1 MSRSDP
7 PSEGPAEPVADAAIG
22 AEAGAA
28 EPALDRRL
36 AVLVAGTFFM
46 EILDGTILSTA
57 APDIARS
64 LDVRGA
70 DIGVA
75 ITAYLV
81 TLAVLIPISGWLADR
96 WGTRTVFITAI
107 VLFSAASGLCALST
121 SLPELT
127 ALRVL
132 QGAGGALMVPVGRL
146 VVLQGIAKRDVIRAI
161 AFLTWP
167 ALVAPIAAPLVG
179 GLLTTY
185 LSWHWIFL
193 INLPLGAAALIGA
206 LRLVPQLR
214 ESEPLPMDWPG
225 FLQTSGC
232 LAALVLAM
240 SALGAQVINL
250 PLVLG
255 AGAASVILGLTAYRH
270 LTRTV
275 NPLLD
280 LGLLKVRTFRVA
292 HAGGGVYRATV
303 FAVPFVLPLMFQ
315 EAFGW
320 SAVRS
325 GALLMAVFVG
335 NLAIKPATT
344 PILRR
349 WQFRPVIIWSVVV
362 VSTTMLLFAV
372 IVPETPLPLL
382 VLLLVISGAARSVG
396 FTAYNTIMYADI
408 DQSHLTPAN
417 TLSSTLQ
424 QLAGG
429 LGVAVG
435 ALGLQIGLLLD
446 WFGTATITP
455 YRITFVLLAVLTLTS
470 AVEAFRMGGTA
481 GHQLRS

>member
-1 MSRSDP
+1 MS
-7 PSEGPAEPVADAAIG
+7 PSPG
-22 AEAGAA
+22 
-28 EPALDRRL
+28 LDRRL

-64 LDVRGA
+64 LDVRAA

-96 WGTRTVFITAI
+96 WGTRTVFVAAI
-107 VLFSAASGLCALST
+107 VLFSVASGLCALSS
-121 SLPELT
+121 SLPGLT

-146 VVLQGIAKRDVIRAI
+146 VVLRGTAKPDVISAI

-167 ALVAPIAAPLVG
+167 ALVAPIAAPVIG

-193 INLPLGAAALIGA
+193 INLPLGVLALIGA
-206 LRLVPQLR
+206 LRLVPQVRRSSLP
-214 ESEPLPMDWPG
+214 PLDWPG
-225 FLQTSGC
+225 FLATSGS
-232 LAALVLAM
+232 LAALVLAL
-240 SALGAQVINL
+240 SALGAATIDG

-255 AGAASVILGLTAYRH
+255 AGVTALVLGGLAGRH
-270 LTRTV
+270 LLRAAE
-275 NPLLD
+275 PLLD
-280 LGLLKVRTFRVA
+280 LEVLRVRTFRVA
-292 HAGGGVYRATV
+292 HAGGGIYRATV

-315 EAFGW
+315 VAFGW
-320 SAVRS
+320 SAVRA
-325 GALLMAVFVG
+325 GALVMALFAG

-344 PILRR
+344 PILRHR
-349 WQFRPVIIWSVVV
+349 SFRTVIVWSVVI
-362 VSTTMLLFAV
+362 VSTTMLLFAT
-372 IVPETPLPLL
+372 IGPGTPLPVL
-382 VLLLVISGAARSVG
+382 VVLLVISGAARSVG
-396 FTAYNTIMYADI
+396 FTAYNTIMYADL
-408 DQSHLTPAN
+408 DELQMNPAN

-435 ALGLQIGLLLD
+435 ALGLQIGVLIP
-446 WFGTATITP
+446 WFGTATATP
-455 YRITFVLLAVLTLTS
+455 YRITFVLLAVLTLAGVPE
-470 AVEAFRMGGTA
+470 AVRMGPDA
-481 GHQLRS
+481 GHQLRHPPAPIP

>member
-1 MSRSDP
+1 MSK
-7 PSEGPAEPVADAAIG
+7 
-22 AEAGAA
+22 A
-28 EPALDRRL
+28 EPAADSAEPGAAANRSTVDRKL

-57 APDIARS
+57 APDIAHD
-64 LDVRGA
+64 LGVRAA
-70 DIGVA
+70 DIGIA

-96 WGTRTVFITAI
+96 FGTRTVFIAAI
-107 VLFSAASGLCALST
+107 VLFSVASGLCALST
-121 SLPELT
+121 SLPQLT

-146 VVLQGIAKRDVIRAI
+146 VVLRGTAKRDVIRAI

-167 ALVAPIAAPLVG
+167 GLVAPIAAPLLG
-179 GLLTTY
+179 GVLTTY

-193 INLPLGAAALIGA
+193 INLPLGVIALIGA
-206 LRLVPQLR
+206 VRLVPQLR
-214 ESEPLPMDWPG
+214 EPQPSPLDWPG
-225 FLQTSGC
+225 FLHTSGC

-240 SALGAQVINL
+240 SAFGAETIDVPLALGAS
-250 PLVLG
+250 
-255 AGAASVILGLTAYRH
+255 AAAVVFGLAAYRH
-270 LTRTV
+270 LTRAAT
-275 NPLLD
+275 PLLD
-280 LGLLKVRTFRVA
+280 LGLLAVRTFRVA
-292 HAGGGVYRATV
+292 HAGGGIYRATV

-320 SAVRS
+320 SAIRA
-325 GALLMAVFVG
+325 GALVMAVFVG
-335 NLAIKPATT
+335 NLGIKPVTT
-344 PILRR
+344 AILRR
-349 WQFRPVIIWSVVV
+349 WQFRTVLMWSVAIVII
-362 VSTTMLLFAV
+362 TMLLFAT
-372 IVPETPLPLL
+372 ITPHTPVPAL

-408 DQSHLTPAN
+408 DQSQMTPAN

-435 ALGLQIGLLLD
+435 ALGLQVGALLG

-455 YRITFVLLAVLTLTS
+455 YRITFGLLAVLTLTS
-470 AVEAFRMGGTA
+470 LVEAYRMGADA
-481 GHQLRS
+481 GHQLRG

>member
-1 MSRSDP
+1 LSQA
-7 PSEGPAEPVADAAIG
+7 PS
-22 AEAGAA
+22 
-28 EPALDRRL
+28 LDRRL

-64 LDVRGA
+64 LDVRAA

-75 ITAYLV
+75 ITSYLV

-96 WGTRTVFITAI
+96 WGTRTVFIAAI
-107 VLFSAASGLCALST
+107 VLFSVSSGLCALSP
-121 SLPELT
+121 SLPVLT

-146 VVLQGIAKRDVIRAI
+146 VVLRGTAKRDVIRAI

-167 ALVAPIAAPLVG
+167 ALVAPIAAPLAG

-193 INLPLGAAALIGA
+193 INLPLGALALIAA
-206 LRLVPQLR
+206 LRLVPQVRLA
-214 ESEPLPMDWPG
+214 EPRPMDWPG
-225 FLQTSGC
+225 FLHTSGS

-240 SALGAQVINL
+240 SALGAEVINV

-255 AGAASVILGLTAYRH
+255 AGAVSLILGGAAYRH
-270 LTRTV
+270 LTRTTD
-275 NPLLD
+275 PLLD
-280 LGLLKVRTFRVA
+280 LGLLRVRTFRVS
-292 HAGGGVYRATV
+292 HAGGGTYRATV

-320 SAVRS
+320 SAVRA
-325 GALLMAVFVG
+325 GALVMAVFVG
-335 NLAIKPATT
+335 NLAIKPLTT
-344 PILRR
+344 PILRHWR
-349 WQFRPVIIWSVVV
+349 FRTVIIWSVVV
-362 VSTTMLLFAV
+362 VSATMLLFAT
-372 IVPETPLPLL
+372 IGPGTPLPAL
-382 VLLLVISGAARSVG
+382 VALLVISGAARSVG
-396 FTAYNTIMYADI
+396 FTAYGTIMFADI
-408 DQSHLTPAN
+408 DQSQMTPAN

-435 ALGLQIGLLLD
+435 ALGLQIGALIG
-446 WFGTATITP
+446 WFGSAAAVP

-470 AVEAFRMGGTA
+470 LLEAFRMGRDA
-481 GHQLRS
+481 GHQLRG